1 MARSRFSL
9 GWIFVLVGLLVVAI
23 PGTWLFMSV
32 TAPVP
37 SPSRANRMISFTALV
52 SSGPARQTMSGA
64 Q

>member
-1 MARSRFSL
+1 VTTTLMASP
-9 GWIFVLVGLLVVAI
+9 A
-23 PGTWLFMSV
+23 V